1 MEKNVQ
7 PYPLTE
13 IENILT
19 YIGCIASSGKL
30 PDVSAETITAFLE
43 GNTYV
48 FPDKSEIAI
57 KNGKT
62 VLLTGTDE
70 TIKLWKQNTDLIARM
85 DYYISKARRS
95 LFIAVSQEIEK
106 LSQELEKVLETA

>member
-1 MEKNVQ
+1 MEKTVQ
-7 PYPLTE
+7 SDPFTE

-30 PDVSAETITAFLE
+30 PDVNTETITAFLE
-43 GNTYV
+43 GKTYV

-57 KNGKT
+57 KNRKT
-62 VLLTGTDE
+62 VLLSGTDE

-95 LFIAVSQEIEK
+95 LFIAESQEIEK
-106 LSQELEKVLETA
+106 ILQELEKVLD